1 MIGAGH
7 PGVAGR
13 LGRLAGDLRPAAQPR
28 GRPLRPNSAALMLVA
43 TTDGIVGRDVTE
55 TLGLVRGSTV
65 RSKHVGADLVA
76 GLRNIVGGELR
87 EYAQLLAGA
96 REQALD
102 RMIEEARTMG
112 ADAVV
117 AMRFETSTI
126 RSGASEVIAYGTA
139 VRLAG

>member
-1 MIGAGH
+1 MTTIMTESRADILVVTSDTV
-7 PGVAGR
+7 PGR
-13 LGRLAGDLRPAAQPR
+13 KISL
-28 GRPLRPNSAALMLVA
+28 
-43 TTDGIVGRDVTE
+43 

-65 RSKHVGADLVA
+65 RAKHIGADIVA
-76 GLRNIVGGELR
+76 GLRNLVGGEVR

-102 RMIEEARTMG
+102 RMAEAAATRG

-126 RSGASEVIAYGTA
+126 GQGASEVIAYGTA
-139 VRLAG
+139 VCLDPVAPDVP

>member
-1 MIGAGH
+1 MLVTTTDT
-7 PGVAGR
+7 VAGR
-13 LGRLAGDLRPAAQPR
+13 AVR
-28 GRPLRPNSAALMLVA
+28 
-43 TTDGIVGRDVTE
+43 E

-102 RMIEEARTMG
+102 RMIAAAQELG

-117 AMRFETSTI
+117 ATRFETSTI

-139 VRLAG
+139 VRLG